1 MISESAKRLKD
12 RIEKAI
18 EDGVITPEE
27 YDQIIHI
34 ASEDNVIDRHEQALL
49 QQLQEMLADKSVRF
63 GKK

>member
-12 RIEKAI
+12 MIENAI
-18 EDGVITPEE
+18 EDGIITPEE

>member
-1 MISESAKRLKD
+1 MISDSAKRLKD
-12 RIEKAI
+12 RIEKATD
-18 EDGVITPEE
+18 DGIITPEE

>member
-12 RIEKAI
+12 SIEKAI

>member
-1 MISESAKRLKD
+1 MISDSAKRLKD

-18 EDGVITPEE
+18 DDGIITPEE